1 MKPIDFIALIFG
13 LLWAIVTFI
22 LLKRNKSK
30 PRAWPLILGIG
41 IGLYVFVSATTA
53 SILLRPISEF
63 AKHLITSLFMS
74 LAAGI
79 VGYISGH
86 MLARR
91 RENKK
96 S

>member
-1 MKPIDFIALIFG
+1 MKPIDFTALIFG

-30 PRAWPLILGIG
+30 LRAWPLILGIG
-41 IGLYVFVSATTA
+41 IGVYVFVSVLTV
-53 SILLRPISEF
+53 SILLRPISDFVE
-63 AKHLITSLFMS
+63 HLITSFFSS
-74 LAAGI
+74 LAAGV

-86 MLARR
+86 ILARR

-96 S
+96 